1 MHIHEYQAKDLL
13 QACDIPTLQGE
24 MVVSKDEALA
34 SARKMGGHLWVVKAQ
49 IHAGGRGKGIF
60 TKPWKDNSEKK
71 GGVCLASSPEEAA
84 ELAEYMLGNTLV
96 TKQTESGGKQVN
108 KVYIEKGC
116 AGIMQEFYLSVLVD
130 RNTSTV
136 SFVFSPEG
144 GMDIEKIAKDMPEKI
159 SSFAIDPAAGIRSF
173 HGRIMAKKLGLTES
187 GSAKECQSF
196 LTKLY
201 GFFLEKDC
209 NMIEIN
215 PLVLDDKKRLICL
228 DCKMGFDENALYRH
242 PDIAAL
248 RDKTEEN
255 SLELEAAEH
264 DLSYIALD
272 GNIGCMVNG
281 AGLAMTTMDLIK
293 LHGAAPA
300 NFLDVGGSAS
310 EERVRKALEI
320 ILSDTK
326 IRSVLINIFGG
337 IMKCDLVA
345 KGLVNAVNTLGVS
358 IPLVIRLEGTNAEEG
373 LAIIKKS
380 GLNVSIAQSLSEA
393 AETAVNIAKKSA

>member
-1 MHIHEYQAKDLL
+1 
-13 QACDIPTLQGE
+13 
-24 MVVSKDEALA
+24 
-34 SARKMGGHLWVVKAQ
+34 
-49 IHAGGRGKGIF
+49 
-60 TKPWKDNSEKK
+60 
-71 GGVCLASSPEEAA
+71 
-84 ELAEYMLGNTLV
+84 
-96 TKQTESGGKQVN
+96 
-108 KVYIEKGC
+108 
-116 AGIMQEFYLSVLVD
+116 
-130 RNTSTV
+130 
-136 SFVFSPEG
+136 
-144 GMDIEKIAKDMPEKI
+144 
-159 SSFAIDPAAGIRSF
+159 
-173 HGRIMAKKLGLTES
+173 
-187 GSAKECQSF
+187 
-196 LTKLY
+196 
-201 GFFLEKDC
+201 
-209 NMIEIN
+209 MIEIN